1 MFWIYSEFS
10 VRYYEY
16 LKNKT
21 DFIIVMELCDN
32 NLNNILRKRKKGFS
46 SEEIQNI
53 LIQLNKTFKILV
65 SNKIIHRNIK
75 LNNIHIKYIDNE
87 RKNFIVKLTDYFI
100 SEEISNLELCDFY
113 RIEILTKVPEILEG
127 KKNYYKCD
135 LWSIGVIIY
144 QLYFNEFPYKATT
157 EVDLKSNIKKLGQK
171 VLKKTDNEDLNN
183 LIRGLLVSDSDKRLN
198 WDKYFEHSFF
208 CSIKKE

>member
-87 RKNFIVKLTDYFI
+87 RKNFIVKLTDNFI
-100 SEEISNLELCDFY
+100 REEISNLELCYFY
-113 RIEILTKVPEILEG
+113 RIEILTKAPEILEG
-127 KKNYYKCD
+127 KKIIINVIY
-135 LWSIGVIIY
+135 GV
-144 QLYFNEFPYKATT
+144 LE
-157 EVDLKSNIKKLGQK
+157 
-171 VLKKTDNEDLNN
+171 
-183 LIRGLLVSDSDKRLN
+183 
-198 WDKYFEHSFF
+198 
-208 CSIKKE
+208 